1 MPLFARARTDDDEIV
16 IAPVVHANSSQRGA
30 NPYALCGSRGVDL
43 RHGRA
48 GIFFGAKRFFG

>member
-1 MPLFARARTDDDEIV
+1 MPIRRSEERILARYGVA
-16 IAPVVHANSSQRGA
+16 G
-30 NPYALCGSRGVDL
+30 GVDL